1 MIYGIGSDIIDTRR
15 IEKAVKVHPIRFA
28 QRLLSKKEMP
38 VWQSLSGKKADNYLA
53 KRWAAKEAFAKAC
66 GTGIRTPVLLPN
78 ITLARDALGR
88 PFIET
93 HNALTVWL
101 KQQKIT
107 HIHVTLSDDMPY
119 CVAFVVIER

>member
-15 IEKAVKVHPIRFA
+15 IENAVKIHPIRFA

-38 VWQSLSGKKADNYLA
+38 VWQNLSGKKADNYLA

-66 GTGIRTPVLLPN
+66 GTGIRAPVLLPN

-93 HNALTVWL
+93 HNALAVWL

-107 HIHVTLSDDMPY
+107 RVHVTLSDDMPY